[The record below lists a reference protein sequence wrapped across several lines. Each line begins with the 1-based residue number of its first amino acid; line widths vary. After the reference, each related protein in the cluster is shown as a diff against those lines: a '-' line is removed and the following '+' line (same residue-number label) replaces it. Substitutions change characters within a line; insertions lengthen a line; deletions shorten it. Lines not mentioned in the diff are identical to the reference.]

1 MNKPR
6 LSETSAATRLH
17 EYRALVCPL
26 ARARA
31 LPLVRGYVRE
41 VMEPGATESTES
53 PLSILCRGCGLCCD
67 GSLFT
72 HVGLEPEEV
81 DQLHALGIPTRTLP
95 SGTEVL
101 PQRCC
106 ALKGRDCQIYAA
118 RPSSCAEYQCLLAE
132 ALLEDR
138 VTLEEAQAVVKKA
151 QRLIADGHARRFLRQ
166 RFRGR
171 KGLD

>member
-1 MNKPR
+1 
-6 LSETSAATRLH
+6 
-17 EYRALVCPL
+17 
-26 ARARA
+26 
-31 LPLVRGYVRE
+31 
-41 VMEPGATESTES
+41 MEESNAPEA
-53 PLSILCRGCGLCCD
+53 PLSRLCRGCGLCCD

-72 HVGLEPEEV
+72 HVGVEPEEME
-81 DQLHALGIPTRTLP
+81 QLRALGIPTRTLR

-106 ALKGRDCQIYAA
+106 ALKGRDCQIYKD
-118 RPSSCAEYQCLLAE
+118 RPKSCAAYNCVLAE
-132 ALLEDR
+132 SLLDGR
-138 VTLEEAQAVVKKA
+138 VTLEEAEATVKKA

>member
-1 MNKPR
+1 MD
-6 LSETSAATRLH
+6 
-17 EYRALVCPL
+17 
-26 ARARA
+26 
-31 LPLVRGYVRE
+31 
-41 VMEPGATESTES
+41 PGVPES
-53 PLSILCRGCGLCCD
+53 PLSVLCRGCGLCCD
-67 GSLFT
+67 GSLFS

-81 DQLHALGIPTRTLP
+81 DQLHSLGIPTQTRR

-118 RPSSCAEYQCLLAE
+118 RPSSCAEYQCVLATS
-132 ALLEDR
+132 LLEDR

-151 QRLIADGHARRFLRQ
+151 QRLIAAGHARRFLRQ

>member
-1 MNKPR
+1 MTLSSPR
-6 LSETSAATRLH
+6 M
-17 EYRALVCPL
+17 
-26 ARARA
+26 
-31 LPLVRGYVRE
+31 LPRPRGHGPTLRGYSRG
-41 VMEPGATESTES
+41 VMEPGAPES

-72 HVGLEPEEV
+72 HVGLEPGEV
-81 DQLHALGIPTRTLP
+81 EQLHALGIPTQTRR

-101 PQRCC
+101 PQRCS

-118 RPSSCAEYQCLLAE
+118 RPSSCAAYQCVLAE
-132 ALLEDR
+132 SLLEDQ

-151 QRLIADGHARRFLRQ
+151 QRLIAAGHARRFLRQ

>member
-1 MNKPR
+1 
-6 LSETSAATRLH
+6 
-17 EYRALVCPL
+17 
-26 ARARA
+26 
-31 LPLVRGYVRE
+31 
-41 VMEPGATESTES
+41 MEPGAPES

-72 HVGLEPEEV
+72 HVGLEPGEV
-81 DQLHALGIPTRTLP
+81 EQLHALGIPTQTRR

-118 RPSSCAEYQCLLAE
+118 RPSSCAAYQCVLAE
-132 ALLEDR
+132 SLLEDE

-151 QRLIADGHARRFLRQ
+151 QRLIAAGHARRFLRQ

>member
-1 MNKPR
+1 MDHGEPESR
-6 LSETSAATRLH
+6 LSL
-17 EYRALVCPL
+17 
-26 ARARA
+26 
-31 LPLVRGYVRE
+31 
-41 VMEPGATESTES
+41 
-53 PLSILCRGCGLCCD
+53 LCRGCGLCCD
-67 GSLFT
+67 GSLFS

-81 DQLHALGIPTRTLP
+81 DQLHALGIPTQTRH

-101 PQRCC
+101 PQRCS

-118 RPSSCAEYQCLLAE
+118 RPASCAAYHCVLAA
-132 ALLEDR
+132 ALLEGR

-151 QRLIADGHARRFLRQ
+151 QRLIAGGHARRFLRQ